1 MNTDAPNPALTAEDE
16 LDYSS
21 ALGELEEILADLDD
35 ERLNVDLLAT
45 KVERASTLITF
56 CRSRIT
62 AARTQVSQIVAD
74 LDLLADTDT
83 EE

>member
-1 MNTDAPNPALTAEDE
+1 MTADTPTTDNE

-35 ERLNVDLLAT
+35 ERLNVDLLAS

-74 LDLLADTDT
+74 LDLLSDT
-83 EE
+83 EAQE

>member
-1 MNTDAPNPALTAEDE
+1 MQPETPTTDEE
-16 LDYSS
+16 LDYST

-35 ERLNVDLLAT
+35 ERLNVDLLAS

-74 LDLLADTDT
+74 LDLLADSETD
-83 EE
+83 E